1 RIVAEANARVER
13 VIREIKEA
21 QAEQQATRAARERLE
36 SFRREVGERLEQT
49 TGPDAG
55 VPAPG
60 SATDE
65 SAPATP
71 EVSGPVRVGDQ
82 VVLDDGTAA
91 AEVLEIDGDQ
101 AVISFDSMRLRAS
114 VDRLRK
120 VGGRRRQEVRL
131 GSIQQSGL
139 PALGAR
145 TRIDLRG

>member
-1 RIVAEANARVER
+1 
-13 VIREIKEA
+13 
-21 QAEQQATRAARERLE
+21 
-36 SFRREVGERLEQT
+36 LEQME
-49 TGPDAG
+49 PDAG

-71 EVSGPVRVGDQ
+71 AVSGPVRVGDQ
-82 VVLDDGTAA
+82 VVLDAGTAA

-145 TRIDLRG
+145 TRIDLRGRRVDEAIVEVAKFIDEGLMSIGAELEIMHSYGTGAVLQVCQS